1 MFGIGRYFIIFT
13 LLAVLIFPFFPEID
27 IWFTN
32 LFYDG
37 SFYLND
43 RPWVQFFYR
52 YAQLFAVVVGII
64 SLISLI
70 VSHFRKKEHFG
81 VKKVVWAYLL
91 LVLLVGPGLVVNIIF
106 KDNWGR
112 ARPHQTEIFGGNKT
126 FTPAFVMT
134 DQCNRN
140 CSFSS
145 GHAAAGFFFIALA
158 LMARK
163 NRTFY
168 LSLAILFGAMI
179 GFGRIVQGAHFLS
192 DVVFSF
198 IFVYIVANVLYHV
211 MLKRDMQV

>member
-1 MFGIGRYFIIFT
+1 MEGFGKYFILFT
-13 LLAVLIFPFFPEID
+13 LCAVLIFPFFPEID

-43 RPWVQFFYR
+43 ELWVQFFYR
-52 YAQLFAVVVGII
+52 YAPLFAVIVGII
-64 SLISLI
+64 ALILLL
-70 VSHFRKKEHFG
+70 VSHFSKKEPFK
-81 VKKVVWAYLL
+81 VKKVVWGYLL
-91 LVLLVGPGLVVNIIF
+91 LALLVGPGLVVNVIF
-106 KDNWGR
+106 KNNWGR
-112 ARPHQTEIFGGNKT
+112 ARPHQTVIFGGEKK

-134 DQCNRN
+134 DQCKRN

-158 LMARK
+158 LLARSHK
-163 NRTFY
+163 KFY
-168 LSLAILFGAMI
+168 LFLAILFGAMV

-198 IFVYIVANVLYHV
+198 IFVYIVSNVLYHL
-211 MLKRDMQV
+211 MIKKDMQV